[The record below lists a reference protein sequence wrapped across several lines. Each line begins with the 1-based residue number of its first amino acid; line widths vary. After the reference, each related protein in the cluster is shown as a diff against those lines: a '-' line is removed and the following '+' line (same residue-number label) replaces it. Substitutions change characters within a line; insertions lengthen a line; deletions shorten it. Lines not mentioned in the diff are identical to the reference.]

1 MTNDVEMTMWS
12 HALFNILHVPMNNKQ
27 LRKKI
32 ACSSLNESIW
42 LTNPEI
48 LEQRKHGLHSSK
60 QHSIRCVWRNNSS
73 LGKTNLYKKKS
84 NLNIYIYVCM
94 YLFYRGYNSLSELLD
109 AWWSQP
115 YSCTLSL
122 DESTRLIS
130 KIPKKKR

>member
-84 NLNIYIYVCM
+84 NLNIYICM
-94 YLFYRGYNSLSELLD
+94 YVFILSWVQLPLWAIRRLVKPTIQLHFESWRID
-109 AWWSQP
+109 SP
-115 YSCTLSL
+115 Y
-122 DESTRLIS
+122 I
-130 KIPKKKR
+130 